1 MDREDMVSKLHRYT
15 QEKYEHTCDI
25 KKYLLFVTI
34 SSAFSLYYILVE
46 PYESFGLML
55 VFTMITGALIF
66 YIIQLLE
73 KRAIVLDKLN
83 YICNKLYGKNYNMS
97 KIEADEDI
105 IAFLTKK

>member
-1 MDREDMVSKLHRYT
+1 MDRENLVSNLSKYT

-25 KKYLLFVTI
+25 KKYSLFVAI
-34 SSAFSLYYILVE
+34 SGAFSLYYMFVK
-46 PYESFGLML
+46 PYENFGFML
-55 VFTMITGALIF
+55 LFTMITGALIF